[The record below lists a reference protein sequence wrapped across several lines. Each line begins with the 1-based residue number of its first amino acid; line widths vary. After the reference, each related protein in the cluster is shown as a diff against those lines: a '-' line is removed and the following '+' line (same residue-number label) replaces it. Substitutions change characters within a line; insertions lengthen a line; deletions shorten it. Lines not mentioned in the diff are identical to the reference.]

1 MRENASCYIEI
12 SATEEYHYT
21 IYYPHAD
28 LLSGTG
34 KEEKDQLGRQIHKN
48 NNNKIEYY
56 YYHSR
61 RDAPSGDPAAL
72 A

>member
-34 KEEKDQLGRQIHKN
+34 KEEKGQLGRQIHKK
-48 NNNKIEYY
+48 KIIIK
-56 YYHSR
+56 
-61 RDAPSGDPAAL
+61 
-72 A
+72 

>member
-1 MRENASCYIEI
+1 MRENASCYIET

-34 KEEKDQLGRQIHKN
+34 KEEKGQLGRQIHKK
-48 NNNKIEYY
+48 NNKIEYY

-61 RDAPSGDPAAL
+61 RDAPSGDPAVL